1 MAHEDLTREQH
12 LEGSSDRNFGFVIAS
27 AFAVIAIL
35 PFFHRETPRWWAF
48 CVAAVVVLVAILKP
62 ALLGGM
68 NRLWVK
74 LGVLLGKVIS
84 PVVLSVLF
92 YCVLT
97 PVGALMRLTGKDAL
111 RLKRDAGVK
120 SYWIP
125 REPPGPPPDSMTN
138 QF

>member
-1 MAHEDLTREQH
+1 MVHEDLTRSQY
-12 LEGSSDRNFGFVIAS
+12 LEGSSDRSFGFVIAG
-27 AFAVIAIL
+27 AFLVIAIL
-35 PFFHRETPRWWAF
+35 PLFHRGTLRWWA
-48 CVAAVVVLVAILKP
+48 CAMAVVLALVAIVKP
-62 ALLGGM
+62 ALLGGL

-84 PVVLSVLF
+84 PIVLSILF

-97 PVGALMRLTGKDAL
+97 PVGTLMRLTGKDPL
-111 RLKRDAGVK
+111 RLRRDPNAK